1 MRFNRGDFLIFGRS
15 TKKVTLSGKKVYKLK
30 VGYVRVSTIGQNT
43 ARQEVLMQEL
53 GVERVFIDRQ
63 SGKDTSRPELQRL
76 LEFVREGDVVVVES
90 ISRFARC
97 TKDLLELIEQ
107 LNAKGVEFISKKES
121 LDTSTPS
128 GRFVL
133 TIFGAVAQLEREYL
147 LQRQKE
153 GIAIAKQEGKYKGR
167 KPLERPGQE
176 TVIASWRNG
185 EITAVEAM
193 HKLQMSKTT
202 FYRRVQNQ
210 KMKEGVKHE

>member
-1 MRFNRGDFLIFGRS
+1 M
-15 TKKVTLSGKKVYKLK
+15 K
-30 VGYVRVSTIGQNT
+30 VGYVRVSTVGQNT

-76 LEFVREGDVVVVES
+76 LEFVREGDTVVVES

-107 LNAKGVEFISKKES
+107 LTAKGVEFVSKKES

-167 KPLERPGQE
+167 KPIECPE
-176 TVIASWRNG
+176 FTTVVMQWRAG
-185 EITAVEAM
+185 EIMAVEAM
-193 HKLQMSKTT
+193 RRLGMSSST
-202 FYRRVQNQ
+202 FYR
-210 KMKEGVKHE
+210 KIKELKFEK

>member
-1 MRFNRGDFLIFGRS
+1 MNF
-15 TKKVTLSGKKVYKLK
+15 TK
-30 VGYVRVSTIGQNT
+30 VGYVRVSSLTQNT

-63 SGKDTSRPELQRL
+63 SGKDTSRPELKRMM
-76 LEFVREGDVVVVES
+76 EFVREGDIVIVES

-97 TKDLLELIEQ
+97 TRDLLELVEQ
-107 LNAKGVEFISKKES
+107 LSTKKVEFVSKKES

-167 KPLERPGQE
+167 QAVVRPE
-176 TVIASWRNG
+176 LDTVIASWQSG

-193 HKLQMSKTT
+193 RRLKISKTT
-202 FYRRVQNQ
+202 FYRIIRKQNMRG
-210 KMKEGVKHE
+210 KKE